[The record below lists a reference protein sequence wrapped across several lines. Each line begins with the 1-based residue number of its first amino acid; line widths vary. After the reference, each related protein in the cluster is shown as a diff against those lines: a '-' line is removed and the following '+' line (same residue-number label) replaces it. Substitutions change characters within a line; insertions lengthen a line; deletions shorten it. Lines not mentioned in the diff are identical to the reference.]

1 MIRVTAPGRAGI
13 IGNPTDGYGGSLV
26 CCSIK
31 NRAQVTIG
39 PAEHLI
45 VENRFGT
52 KVLKWE
58 NDFNNQGD
66 YFDIVRSVLRYF
78 KLYDLKAKITT
89 TTTVPEQAGL
99 AGSTAVL
106 SATLSAVL
114 AFIGVRHH
122 KYHLA
127 ELNRIIELNFMKT
140 HCGYQDAY
148 MTTFGGLNY
157 LDFRGKEY
165 YKPLDKEQY
174 ATVEPLNEFVDELP
188 LIVAHTGIKHH
199 SGQFHKPIRDRWLEG
214 EPKVVKAYNDII
226 ELGREGK
233 KAIINKDW
241 EHLGYLMNENH
252 RIQDELADSGEQ
264 NNYMIKVARENGAL
278 GAKLAGAGG
287 GGTIIALTL
296 EPERTIKALKE
307 AGVEEFIELDP
318 KAAGVNV
325 EYIDEGSYGTVATAL
340 E

>member
-1 MIRVTAPGRAGI
+1 M
-13 IGNPTDGYGGSLV
+13 
-26 CCSIK
+26 
-31 NRAQVTIG
+31 
-39 PAEHLI
+39 
-45 VENRFGT
+45 
-52 KVLKWE
+52 
-58 NDFNNQGD
+58 
-66 YFDIVRSVLRYF
+66 
-78 KLYDLKAKITT
+78 
-89 TTTVPEQAGL
+89 
-99 AGSTAVL
+99 
-106 SATLSAVL
+106 
-114 AFIGVRHH
+114 
-122 KYHLA
+122 
-127 ELNRIIELNFMKT
+127 
-140 HCGYQDAY
+140 
-148 MTTFGGLNY
+148 
-157 LDFRGKEY
+157 
-165 YKPLDKEQY
+165 
-174 ATVEPLNEFVDELP
+174 P

>member
-1 MIRVTAPGRAGI
+1 M
-13 IGNPTDGYGGSLV
+13 
-26 CCSIK
+26 
-31 NRAQVTIG
+31 
-39 PAEHLI
+39 
-45 VENRFGT
+45 
-52 KVLKWE
+52 
-58 NDFNNQGD
+58 
-66 YFDIVRSVLRYF
+66 LRYF

-89 TTTVPEQAGL
+89 TTTIPEQAGL